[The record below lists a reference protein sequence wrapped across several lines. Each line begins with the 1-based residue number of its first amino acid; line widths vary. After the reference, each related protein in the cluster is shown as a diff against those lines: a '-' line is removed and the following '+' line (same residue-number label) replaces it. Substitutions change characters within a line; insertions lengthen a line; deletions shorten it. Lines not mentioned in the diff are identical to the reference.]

1 MVWSVNTPPWEWVSD
16 RVIQEG
22 RKGSGMKHWY
32 FLVGS
37 LLVVCSSVS
46 FSSASFL
53 EKETDG
59 NIIKLGSRKIIRQM
73 KRINS
78 AKEVRHDGTLCKNCA
93 HPLVRASHCTGV

>member
-1 MVWSVNTPPWEWVSD
+1 
-16 RVIQEG
+16 
-22 RKGSGMKHWY
+22 MKHWY

-78 AKEVRHDGTLCKNCA
+78 AKEVRHDGTLYKNCA
-93 HPLVRASHCTGV
+93 DRDCKWVADVKHSDDVVN

>member
-1 MVWSVNTPPWEWVSD
+1 
-16 RVIQEG
+16 
-22 RKGSGMKHWY
+22 MKHWY

>member
-1 MVWSVNTPPWEWVSD
+1 
-16 RVIQEG
+16 
-22 RKGSGMKHWY
+22 MKHWY

-37 LLVVCSSVS
+37 LLVICSSVS

-73 KRINS
+73 KRINL
-78 AKEVRHDGTLCKNCA
+78 AKEVHHGGSLYKNCA
-93 HPLVRASHCTGV
+93 DGDCRWVVDVKYSDDVTHLT

>member
-1 MVWSVNTPPWEWVSD
+1 
-16 RVIQEG
+16 
-22 RKGSGMKHWY
+22 MKHWY

-46 FSSASFL
+46 FSAPSFL

-73 KRINS
+73 KRIDS
-78 AKEVRHDGTLCKNCA
+78 AKEVHRDGSLYKKCA
-93 HPLVRASHCTGV
+93 DGDCR

>member
-1 MVWSVNTPPWEWVSD
+1 M
-16 RVIQEG
+16 I
-22 RKGSGMKHWY
+22 HWY

-78 AKEVRHDGTLCKNCA
+78 AKEVRHDGTLGKNCA

>member
-1 MVWSVNTPPWEWVSD
+1 
-16 RVIQEG
+16 
-22 RKGSGMKHWY
+22 MKHWY

-78 AKEVRHDGTLCKNCA
+78 AKEVYHENMQAEGHRLVAEAVSKRLKADGITLLNS
-93 HPLVRASHCTGV
+93 RN

>member
-1 MVWSVNTPPWEWVSD
+1 
-16 RVIQEG
+16 
-22 RKGSGMKHWY
+22 MKHWY

-78 AKEVRHDGTLCKNCA
+78 VKEASIVVP
-93 HPLVRASHCTGV
+93 PLQVPINREAL

>member
-1 MVWSVNTPPWEWVSD
+1 MVWSVNTPHWEWVSD
-16 RVIQEG
+16 RVFQEG

-46 FSSASFL
+46 FSAPSFL

-73 KRINS
+73 KRIDS
-78 AKEVRHDGTLCKNCA
+78 AKEVHRDGSLYKKCA
-93 HPLVRASHCTGV
+93 DGDCR

>member
-1 MVWSVNTPPWEWVSD
+1 
-16 RVIQEG
+16 
-22 RKGSGMKHWY
+22 MKHWY

-78 AKEVRHDGTLCKNCA
+78 AKELDHDGSLYKICA
-93 HPLVRASHCTGV
+93 DTKCDL

>member
-1 MVWSVNTPPWEWVSD
+1 
-16 RVIQEG
+16 
-22 RKGSGMKHWY
+22 MKHWY
-32 FLVGS
+32 FLVGR

-78 AKEVRHDGTLCKNCA
+78 AKEVRHDGTLCKICA
-93 HPLVRASHCTGV
+93 DPLVRASH

>member
-1 MVWSVNTPPWEWVSD
+1 
-16 RVIQEG
+16 
-22 RKGSGMKHWY
+22 MKHWY

-59 NIIKLGSRKIIRQM
+59 NIVKLGRRKIIRQM

-78 AKEVRHDGTLCKNCA
+78 AKELSIVVP
-93 HPLVRASHCTGV
+93 PLQVPINRAAL